1 MMHLY
6 NGDKWDPTVYTVKD
20 NNLPINIYK
29 LVDEGGK
36 SKVVHRNLILY
47 ISFLPIE
54 PPQDDE
60 DIQLSPENV
69 EAESPMSELS
79 EEGSSDDGMEAWML
93 DGQNEGEGEGI

>member
-6 NGDKWDPTVYTVKD
+6 SGDKWDPTVYTVKD
-20 NNLPINIYK
+20 NNLRINIYK

>member
-6 NGDKWDPTVYTVKD
+6 SGDKWDPTVYTVKD
-20 NNLPINIYK
+20 NLRINIYK

-79 EEGSSDDGMEAWML
+79 EEGSSDDGMEAWIL
-93 DGQNEGEGEGI
+93 DGQNEGEGI